1 MTPVS
6 PIPASQ
12 RARLAATLRW
22 LALATVLALSAG
34 CAMLDISTL
43 DTAIPLERGQIEVS
57 AWESSG
63 VELDE
68 SLWDASVSELGI
80 SATTGL
86 TFSVGIVDRGELS
99 ARLYTSGDKLGT
111 KLSLKYL
118 MGQDGKNYFALIPGG
133 NLVYYYGLEDDLD
146 KRGKLY
152 GTELQIL
159 YTHRENRNVAW
170 TAALRGNFSRYLEE
184 FSDSDDIVAENG
196 PYNIFH
202 YGIRG
207 NLELGL
213 SSFKLLPEIG
223 VELFPVSMGE
233 YRLAPIFGVGLSKEF

>member
-1 MTPVS
+1 MTTVFPT
-6 PIPASQ
+6 PASQ
-12 RARLAATLRW
+12 RARLATTLRL
-22 LALATVLALSAG
+22 LALTAALALSAG

-68 SLWDASVSELGI
+68 SLWNANVSELGV
-80 SATTGL
+80 SATSGV
-86 TFSVGIVDRGELS
+86 TFSYGIADRGELS

-118 MGQDGKNYFALIPGG
+118 IGQDGKNYFALIPGG
-133 NLVYYYGLEDDLD
+133 NIVYYYDVEDDLD

-159 YTHRENRNVAW
+159 YTHRENRNIAW

-202 YGIRG
+202 YGVRG

-223 VELFPVSMGE
+223 VELFPVTAGE
-233 YRLAPIFGVGLSKEF
+233 YRLAPIFGLGLSKEF